1 MADPH
6 HATTAGRL
14 AVDFGTSNTVLAL
27 WDPTLRQAH
36 CYAPAA
42 YRSLYPQGDGST
54 PVVPSLIH
62 YGDDKRQWLGQQVVQ
77 RNLLRHPHTLRWLK
91 RSIGQGGISGTR
103 RIGERQVSVQQA
115 GHAFLTTLLALA
127 REELALGNEEI
138 ALTVPVDGYEHY
150 AAWLGEAAAAAGLP
164 RYRLIDEASAAALGY
179 GAHIMPGDGYLVFD
193 FGGGTLDLAVVLIE
207 PEETAAGGRRCRIL
221 AKAGAEIG
229 GINLD
234 QVLFQDL
241 LAQSGRRDTDPLIQA
256 LSGAILAECEQAKIQ
271 LTSQSEAAVTLL
283 DPDSG
288 QVLEAAWS
296 RHRFEELMEESDLLA
311 GIDRLIRRAL
321 NRARDRGYGEEQIKS
336 VLLVGGSSQIPV
348 VRTTLA
354 RIFGKERLLADRPID
369 AVARGA
375 AAFVGGVDFYDHI
388 QHSYAIRHRDPKTDE
403 WAFRPLV
410 DTGTPYPS
418 AQPVAQLTL
427 KPSYDGQEQLGL
439 AIFELGEP
447 NGGCTTHLTELV
459 FDANGGARLL
469 SVAAEE
475 VKRRSQFW
483 MNETAPTFLTPVQPA
498 RAGQACFRLSFG
510 IDGNKRLLLTAH
522 DLASGQ
528 LHFKDYPV
536 IQLR

>member
-1 MADPH
+1 MADRQ
-6 HATTAGRL
+6 HATMGGRL

-27 WDPTLRQAH
+27 WDPTVRQAR

-42 YRSLYPQGDGST
+42 YRSLYPQAQGTT

-62 YGDDKRQWLGQQVVQ
+62 YGDDERQWLGQQVVQ

-91 RSIGQGGISGTR
+91 RSISQGAISRTR

-115 GHAFLTTLLALA
+115 GHDFLTTLLALA
-127 REELALGNEEI
+127 RVDLALGNEEI
-138 ALTVPVDGYEHY
+138 ALTVPVEGYEHY

-179 GAHIMPGDGYLVFD
+179 DAHLLPGDSYLVFD

-207 PEETAAGGRRCRIL
+207 PEEVAASGRRCRIL

-234 QVLFQDL
+234 QVLFQDV
-241 LAQSGRRDTDPLIQA
+241 LAQSGRQDTDPLIQS

-271 LTSQSEAAVTLL
+271 LSSQSEAAITLL

-296 RHRFEELMEESDLLA
+296 RQRFEALLEEADLLA

-354 RIFGKERLLADRPID
+354 RIFGKGRLLADRPID

-375 AAFVGGVDFYDHI
+375 AAFVGGVDVYDHI
-388 QHSYAIRHRDPKTDE
+388 QHSYAIRHRDPKTGE
-403 WAFRPLV
+403 WAYRPLV
-410 DTGTPYPS
+410 ESGTPYPS
-418 AQPVAQLTL
+418 AKPIAQFTL

-447 NGGCTTHLTELV
+447 SGGGATTLTELV

-469 SVAAEE
+469 SVAAAE

-483 MNETAPTFLTPVQPA
+483 MNETAPTFLTPGHPPL
-498 RAGQACFRLSFG
+498 AGEACFRISFG

-522 DLASGQ
+522 ELANGQ